1 MLAEPRALS
10 GSGVV
15 LNGMLDKGVASFL
28 VSIGFDG
35 RAAGLGAGGVS
46 SELRCLLNILT
57 IAALLGI
64 KNHRCNPAD
73 LLVYR
78 GIVKKGKLPYGYEA
92 GMLIW
97 CNLNSHR
104 FTSGH
109 PRPDHSP
116 QMPRGAGHPS
126 RVRACRFRKNKRP

>member
-64 KNHRCNPAD
+64 KNYRCTPAD
-73 LLVYR
+73 FLVYR
-78 GIVKKGKLPYGYEA
+78 GMWKKGKLSYGYEEA
-92 GMLIW
+92 MLIRRH
-97 CNLNSHR
+97 LNSHR
-104 FTSGH
+104 LLVGTPATALKFTVG
-109 PRPDHSP
+109 RPIPAD
-116 QMPRGAGHPS
+116 
-126 RVRACRFRKNKRP
+126 